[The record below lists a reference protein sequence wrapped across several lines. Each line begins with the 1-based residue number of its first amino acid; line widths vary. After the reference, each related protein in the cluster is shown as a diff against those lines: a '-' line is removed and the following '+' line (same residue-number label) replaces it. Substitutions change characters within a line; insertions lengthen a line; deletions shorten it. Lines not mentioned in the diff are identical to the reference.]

1 MAKPKSLKQ
10 SIPGIRDLLKFM
22 RPYTRQHRPLIAGSF
37 LALFAGVLMRALE
50 PWPLKMVI
58 DHVILPV
65 VPQTA
70 TGGWIA
76 SLQP

>member
-1 MAKPKSLKQ
+1 MAKNKSLKQ
-10 SIPGIRDLLKFM
+10 SIPSIRDLLKFM
-22 RPYTRQHRPLIAGSF
+22 RLYTRRHRPLIAGSF

-65 VPQTA
+65 VPKTTA
-70 TGGWIA
+70 GIWI
-76 SLQP
+76 